1 MELHGTTIV
10 GVKKDGKCAIA
21 GDGQVTLGEQVV
33 MKATAK
39 KVRRIYHD
47 RVIIGFAGGVADAF
61 ALTEKFEA
69 KLEQFSGSLMRSA
82 VELARDWRSDKA
94 MRNLEAMLICTDGE
108 ELLAV
113 ERSSMRMMASR
124 PLVRAA
130 TLRWQRPGRWY
141 AILIYPPKRSPEK
154 PLRLQGKSVSLPT
167 TISQ

>member
-108 ELLAV
+108 ELLV
-113 ERSSMRMMASR
+113 VS
-124 PLVRAA
+124 
-130 TLRWQRPGRWY
+130 GWY